1 MASRTRG
8 TLDDRARDVL
18 PLTPVVMHILLA
30 LVDRDRHGLGIA
42 EHVQQFSGGRV
53 VLGPGTL
60 YGAIKRLLD
69 WGLLEDRQEGPK
81 DDSADPRRR
90 YYRLTPLGRRALELE
105 TRELAHV
112 IAVAR
117 VKRVIP

>member
-1 MASRTRG
+1 
-8 TLDDRARDVL
+8 
-18 PLTPVVMHILLA
+18 MHILLA

-53 VLGPGTL
+53 SLGPGTL

-69 WGLLEDRQEGPK
+69 LGLLEDRDEGPRGE
-81 DDSADPRRR
+81 STDPRRR
-90 YYRLTPLGRRALELE
+90 YYRLSPLGRRALELE
-105 TRELAHV
+105 TRELANV